1 MACEQKA
8 TKQSQKQENKCG
20 EKLKWTT
27 ARKGTVQGIIIMEF
41 KFVSGK
47 TP

>member
-8 TKQSQKQENKCG
+8 AKQIPKQENKCG

-27 ARKGTVQGIIIMEF
+27 ARKGTVQGITIIEF

-47 TP
+47 TL